1 MRNAESKELNIFK
14 NEYIRLNVSS
24 NDTFECESDYTFKCI
39 PSDDTFKCIN
49 SDDTFE
55 CASWWHIQMC
65 IVMTHSNV
73 PNDNRFKCASEWGH
87 IWMCCHDVLSD
98 EHLNVSSDAHSNV
111 SPDDTFKQIYSF
123 LNIFSSL
130 LSAFLMCQNFWFVPP
145 GHYFYNVNASLVPSG
160 M

>member
-55 CASWWHIQMC
+55 CAS
-65 IVMTHSNV
+65 
-73 PNDNRFKCASEWGH
+73 
-87 IWMCCHDVLSD
+87 
-98 EHLNVSSDAHSNV
+98 
-111 SPDDTFKQIYSF
+111 
-123 LNIFSSL
+123 
-130 LSAFLMCQNFWFVPP
+130 
-145 GHYFYNVNASLVPSG
+145 
-160 M
+160 